1 MKMKAMV
8 VSMLS
13 VGLVFGTLSLANAT
27 SWITAS
33 VNRTS
38 TTNGTVQ
45 VMLRYD
51 SGDGC
56 TWGGSVGN
64 ATNVWFA
71 LPTAMNDQ
79 ALAVALTAISLGK
92 TVRVGVE
99 TCPDTTTSLGGTISS
114 IGLDQ

>member
-1 MKMKAMV
+1 MKVKSMI
-8 VSMLS
+8 VSGLS
-13 VGLVFGTLSLANAT
+13 VIFVLGTLSMANAT
-27 SWITAS
+27 SWVSAW

-51 SGDGC
+51 SGSGC
-56 TWGGSVGN
+56 TWGAN
-64 ATNVWFA
+64 NNDKIWFT
-71 LPTAMNDQ
+71 LPSAMNDQ
-79 ALAVALTAISLGK
+79 ALAVALTAISLSK

-99 TCPDTTTSLGGTISS
+99 TCPDANSQGGTISS

>member
-8 VSMLS
+8 VSTLS

-27 SWITAS
+27 SWVSAW
-33 VNRTS
+33 VNRSS

-51 SGDGC
+51 SGTGC
-56 TWGGSVGN
+56 SWGSSVGN

-92 TVRVGVE
+92 TVRVGIE